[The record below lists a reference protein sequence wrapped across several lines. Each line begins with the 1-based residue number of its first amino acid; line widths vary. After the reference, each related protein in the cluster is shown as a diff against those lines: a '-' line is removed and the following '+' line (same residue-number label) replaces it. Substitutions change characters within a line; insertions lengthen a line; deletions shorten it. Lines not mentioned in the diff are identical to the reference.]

1 MSRLR
6 FLFVPLD
13 AHLLADWHR
22 VGIGDTLTSV
32 LLGQAG
38 DPSNHVFADRCPGID
53 LAHVRVGHKQI
64 VGSLLQLIPADIGL
78 HPLFPLVEE
87 RAVLRKGQALAL
99 LLLPHALRLALD
111 PVLAGLADLGEDNTC
126 HPVDEGIRLRLI
138 TTESEFVEGR
148 FVDDLQLL
156 QTSSL
161 VVSAGGC

>member
-6 FLFVPLD
+6 FIFVPLD
-13 AHLLADWHR
+13 ALLLADWHR

-53 LAHVRVGHKQI
+53 LAHVRITNTYTFCH
-64 VGSLLQLIPADIGL
+64 LCQLVPADIGL
-78 HPLFPLVEE
+78 HPLLPFLEE

-111 PVLAGLADLGEDNTC
+111 PLLPGLAELGKNLTGY
-126 HPVDEGIRLRLI
+126 PVDEGIRLRLI
-138 TTESEFVEGR
+138 TPERQFVEGR
-148 FVDDLQLL
+148 FVDD
-156 QTSSL
+156 
-161 VVSAGGC
+161 

>member
-32 LLGQAG
+32 LHGQAG
-38 DPSNHVFADRCPGID
+38 DPSNCHLC
-53 LAHVRVGHKQI
+53 
-64 VGSLLQLIPADIGL
+64 QLVPADIGL
-78 HPLFPLVEE
+78 HPLLPFLEE

-111 PVLAGLADLGEDNTC
+111 PIQPGLAELGKNLTGYA
-126 HPVDEGIRLRLI
+126 VDEGIRLRLI
-138 TTESEFVEGR
+138 TPERQFVEGR
-148 FVDDLQLL
+148 FVDDLLL
-156 QTSSL
+156 LHTSAPITRRRG
-161 VVSAGGC
+161 VETHHPFPIIWNIG